1 MPSTSSYSAVADVAA
16 GLLQDDDPTDKGSVG
31 KAALG
36 SAAKGAAAGM
46 AFGPLG
52 AAIGGVVG
60 GAAGFVKGKKAQKEG
75 LETARLNK
83 IAELK
88 QQKEQFLSKRKIDR
102 ATRERNLEF
111 NIGQNPQTNGTG
123 GGNATFAPQGFNTM
137 SAVSDPNINTAG
149 SLFSKPVPPPMDEI
163 QKSKQQQITPVT

>member
-1 MPSTSSYSAVADVAA
+1 MSLSLSRNTLAKVRER
-16 GLLQDDDPTDKGSVG
+16 GLSEYITLREDIALKDPLGEVPAQ
-31 KAALG
+31 KAAASKITKRM
-36 SAAKGAAAGM
+36 SALM
-46 AFGPLG
+46 SRP
-52 AAIGGVVG
+52 
-60 GAAGFVKGKKAQKEG
+60 
-75 LETARLNK
+75 TASK
-83 IAELK
+83 QK